1 MLYRMQCIEW
11 DAYNG
16 CIEYDAY
23 ITMNRND
30 TNNTIRGM
38 KCIEFNAQD
47 ALQRM

>member
-23 ITMNRND
+23 NTMNRND

-38 KCIEFNAQD
+38 KCIEFNA
-47 ALQRM
+47 

>member
-1 MLYRMQCIEW
+1 MQCIEW

-23 ITMNRND
+23 NTMNRND

-38 KCIEFNAQD
+38 KCIEFNA
-47 ALQRM
+47 